1 MNDDLDLGALL
12 CSRLCHDLI
21 SPVGAVGN
29 GLELLDPD
37 GGADAEVRA
46 LLGDSARAASAAL
59 AFYRIAFGAVGAPGA
74 EVSTQELGDLARGY
88 FAAGRHTLAWPAHGD
103 PLPRPA
109 AKVLLLM
116 LLAAATATP
125 IGGALTVGAPRAAPL
140 DLCVIATG
148 RRAGLSAETHAL
160 LTGADRRLPEAPRD
174 AHLALIARMAPRMG
188 LRIGVSQS
196 AETVTIEARAG

>member
-1 MNDDLDLGALL
+1 MKDDLDLGALL

-46 LLGDSARAASAAL
+46 LLGDSAQAASAAL
-59 AFYRIAFGAVGAPGA
+59 AFFRIAFGAVGATGA
-74 EVSTQELGDLARGY
+74 EISTQELGGVVTGY
-88 FAAGRHTLAWPAHGD
+88 FAASRYKLTWPLHGD

-109 AKVLLLM
+109 AKFLLLM
-116 LLAAATATP
+116 VLAAATAAP
-125 IGGALTVGAPRAAPL
+125 IGGVITVGAPRTAPP
-140 DLCVIATG
+140 DLCVVATG
-148 RRAGLSAETHAL
+148 RRAGLSAETLAL
-160 LTGADRRLPEAPRD
+160 LTGADMRLPEAPRD
-174 AHLALIARMAPRMG
+174 AHLALIARLAPRMG

-196 AETVTIEARAG
+196 EEKVMIEARAG